1 MAVRC
6 EGIARRHRTNRR
18 QSITTR
24 IDVKAWK
31 VIQKAA
37 AARRTTSAQVA
48 RVLLEGAAKTLAAD
62 QQAA

>member
-1 MAVRC
+1 MAVKQAC
-6 EGIARRHRTNRR
+6 E
-18 QSITTR
+18 SITTR

-48 RVLLEGAAKTLAAD
+48 RVLLEDAAKTLAAD